1 MTIVP
6 IHAARLVGELM
17 TAEPVIIRADAHL
30 ADAAK
35 LVDQPHRE

>member
-17 TAEPVIIRADAHL
+17 TAEPVVIRADAHL
-30 ADAAK
+30 ADAK